1 MSKKSVVSAKYNIKL
16 VDFILSLPYAYE
28 ARKSIDQKRRY
39 TMSEKATLSAK
50 DEEFRN
56 FALHANMWKVV
67 LYVGTPLALYQSLNQ
82 LFKIFDS
89 MMAAHIGAASVSA
102 VAYLSQINLMLSA
115 LGGGLAIGSS
125 LKISEAYG
133 AGDFTLVK
141 KRVSSLFAMCG
152 LLGAVILLILIP
164 AAPQFLKFTKTP
176 ESFIAEGTQYFRLEL
191 IGMVISFFNNVYI
204 AIERARGN
212 SRRILH
218 LNMGVIVIKL
228 SLTALFVYVMGSGIN
243 MISVATI
250 ISQIIIFAAAIKNL
264 NQKDNAFGFS
274 RHSISLKAA
283 VITPMIALS
292 IPVIIEKIAFSLGKV
307 VINSM
312 STVYSALTVGA
323 LGISNNI
330 GGITTMP
337 QNGFQEGGSA
347 IISQNMGAG
356 KPGRAMK
363 AFGCILIINVLLG
376 AVLMSLSLIFLGQI
390 SIIFAGE
397 NREFA
402 DMIASIYRY
411 EAYGAIPLGINAS
424 VLALLYGFGRTK
436 ITLAINFCRVF
447 VFRVPV
453 LWYLQ
458 NYTEMGSSSV
468 GVVMAVSNICTGLF
482 ALIIGFIEIRR
493 VCLQYNLTTS
503 ILQPKA
509 D

>member
-1 MSKKSVVSAKYNIKL
+1 
-16 VDFILSLPYAYE
+16 
-28 ARKSIDQKRRY
+28 
-39 TMSEKATLSAK
+39 MSEKATLSAK
-50 DEEFRN
+50 DEKFRN

-89 MMAAHIGAASVSA
+89 MMAAHISASSVSA
-102 VAYLSQINLMLSA
+102 VAYLSQINLTLSA

-133 AGDFTLVK
+133 AGDFNLVK

-152 LLGAVILLILIP
+152 LLGAAILLVLMP
-164 AAPQFLKFTKTP
+164 AAPQFLKFAKTP
-176 ESFIAEGTQYFRLEL
+176 DSFIAEGTQYFRLEL

-228 SLTALFVYVMGSGIN
+228 SLTALFVYVMGAGIN

-250 ISQIIIFAAAIKNL
+250 ISQIFILAAAIKNL
-264 NQKDNAFGFS
+264 NQKDNAFGCS
-274 RHSISLKAA
+274 LHSIRLKSA
-283 VITPMIALS
+283 VIAPMITLS

-312 STVYSALTVGA
+312 STIYSALTVGA

-363 AFGCILIINVLLG
+363 AFGCILVINIFLG
-376 AVLMSLSLIFLGQI
+376 AVLMSLSLLFLGQI
-390 SIIFAGE
+390 SRLFAGQ

-436 ITLAINFCRVF
+436 ITLTINFCRVF
-447 VFRVPV
+447 VFRIPV

-458 NYTEMGSSSV
+458 NYTQMGSTSV

-482 ALIIGFIEIRR
+482 ALVIGIIEIRR
-493 VCLQYNLTTS
+493 VCLQYHIANSFFPVLKKS
-503 ILQPKA
+503 PQPKA
-509 D
+509 DS

>member
-1 MSKKSVVSAKYNIKL
+1 MLIEREKTL
-16 VDFILSLPYAYE
+16 L
-28 ARKSIDQKRRY
+28 RKRRN

-50 DEEFRN
+50 DKKFRN

-89 MMAAHIGAASVSA
+89 MMAAHISASSVST
-102 VAYLSQINLMLSA
+102 VAYLSQISLTLSA

-133 AGDFTLVK
+133 AGDFNLVK
-141 KRVSSLFAMCG
+141 KRVSSLFAMCS
-152 LLGAVILLILIP
+152 LLGAVILLILMP
-164 AAPQFLKFTKTP
+164 AVPQFLKFARTP
-176 ESFIAEGTQYFRLEL
+176 NSFIAEGTQYFRLEL
-191 IGMVISFFNNVYI
+191 VGMVINFFNNVYI

-212 SRRILH
+212 SRRILN
-218 LNMGVIVIKL
+218 LNMGAIVIKL
-228 SLTALFVYVMGSGIN
+228 SLTALFVYVMGAGIN

-250 ISQIIIFAAAIKNL
+250 ISQIFILAAAIKNL
-264 NQKDNAFGFS
+264 NQKDNAFGCSF
-274 RHSISLKAA
+274 HSISFKSA
-283 VITPMIALS
+283 VIAPMITLS

-312 STVYSALTVGA
+312 STIYSALTVGA

-363 AFGCILIINVLLG
+363 AFGCILVINVLLG
-376 AVLMSLSLIFLGQI
+376 AVLMSLSLLFLGQI
-390 SIIFAGE
+390 SRLFAGG
-397 NREFA
+397 NREFE
-402 DMIASIYRY
+402 DMITSIYRY

-447 VFRVPV
+447 VFRIPV

-458 NYTEMGSSSV
+458 NYTEMGSTSV

-482 ALIIGFIEIRR
+482 ALVIGIIEIRR
-493 VCLQYNLTTS
+493 VCLQYNIANS
-503 ILQPKA
+503 ILPVLKKRLLPKA
-509 D
+509 DS